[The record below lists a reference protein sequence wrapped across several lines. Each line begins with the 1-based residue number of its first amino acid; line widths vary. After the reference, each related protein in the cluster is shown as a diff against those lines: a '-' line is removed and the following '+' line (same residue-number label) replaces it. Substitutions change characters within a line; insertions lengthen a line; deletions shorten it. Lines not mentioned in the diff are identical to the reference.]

1 MNYRFISFSII
12 DSSSKAKTLLIAM
25 SPISRIPQG
34 IDNDILAAFECIQ
47 NVVTILKNMRTNCD
61 TVFKQIFDESC
72 SLMKDF
78 EIEVKTPR
86 LSKRQTQ
93 RSNHPSE
100 TTEDFYRVSLFIPLV
115 ENVLEDFK
123 SRFLSKQNQTVTILS
138 QLIPKFIVDVNYEK
152 IDSIVSIMKNGYR
165 FDDDLLELLEE
176 SQLKS
181 EIQLWKEKWKSIKN
195 EGGDVI
201 KYALTAIVQCNGIL
215 YPNIKKM
222 LYTIACLPTTVAFA
236 ERSFSTLGRLKTWL
250 RSNMGQDRL
259 VGLALLNIH
268 RNRDIQIDEVIDMFA
283 ATKKRN
289 IDLII

>member
-1 MNYRFISFSII
+1 MCNSSYKYRI
-12 DSSSKAKTLLIAM
+12 L
-25 SPISRIPQG
+25 QG
-34 IDNDILAAFECIQ
+34 IDNDVLAAFECIQ
-47 NVVTILKNMRTNCD
+47 NVVTILENMRTNCD
-61 TVFKQIFDESC
+61 TVFMQIFEESC
-72 SLMKDF
+72 SLMKNF

-115 ENVLEDFK
+115 ENVLEDLK

-138 QLIPKFIVDVNYEK
+138 QLIPKFIVDVNDEK

-195 EGGDVI
+195 EG
-201 KYALTAIVQCNGIL
+201 N
-215 YPNIKKM
+215 N
-222 LYTIACLPTTVAFA
+222 
-236 ERSFSTLGRLKTWL
+236 
-250 RSNMGQDRL
+250 N
-259 VGLALLNIH
+259 LL
-268 RNRDIQIDEVIDMFA
+268 
-283 ATKKRN
+283 
-289 IDLII
+289 